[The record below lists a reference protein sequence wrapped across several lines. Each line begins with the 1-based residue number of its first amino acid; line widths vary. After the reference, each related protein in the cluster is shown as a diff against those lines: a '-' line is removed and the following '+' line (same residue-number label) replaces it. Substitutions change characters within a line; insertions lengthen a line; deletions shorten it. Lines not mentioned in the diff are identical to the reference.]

1 MALWSRPASARPGLE
16 WLGSRAAVAS
26 EEDSTC
32 TSEPRRIAS
41 LAPEVD
47 VKDIG
52 HKLVEGGFIDGSI
65 LDRLERQQKAHGGSL
80 GLNLVKLGIL
90 TEQQLTQALST
101 IYRVPGLNLAEAT
114 IDMDAVKLLPQEI
127 ATKFQVLP
135 VKREGRRLQVAMADP
150 GNIFA
155 IDDIKFITGY
165 EVEPT
170 VAAES
175 AIKRLIDRHYDQ
187 ADSMARVMQDMAF
200 DELEVVE
207 EAAEDAA
214 ADLSG
219 LADESA
225 PVVKLV
231 NSVLADAVRKGA
243 SDIHIEPYERMVR
256 VRYRIDG
263 TLYEVMSPPFK
274 LKAAITS
281 RIKIMAELDI
291 AERRIPQDGRIKIKI
306 LDRTIDLRVSTL
318 PTIFGEKV
326 VMRILDKGNLR
337 IDLTQFGM
345 GDRAFK
351 DLVRA
356 IEAPYGMVLVTGPTG
371 SGKTTTLYSAL
382 SRVSVPGVNIMTAED
397 PVEYNI
403 EGINQVQINDEIGLT
418 FATALRAFLRQDP
431 NIVMVGEIRDLDTAS
446 IATKAALTGH
456 LVLSTLHT
464 NDAPSTVNRLVDMG
478 VEPFLVASSTNL
490 IMAQRLV
497 RRLCATCK
505 VESPLHEEVARE
517 LEVTGEPITKIYE
530 PRGCLECA
538 QTGYRGRQGLYE
550 VMPISPAIRELI
562 LDRAPAVVIKKQANT
577 EGMLTLRMDGI
588 LKIRLGVTSP
598 GEVLKETA
606 ADRLGG

>member
-1 MALWSRPASARPGLE
+1 
-16 WLGSRAAVAS
+16 
-26 EEDSTC
+26 
-32 TSEPRRIAS
+32 
-41 LAPEVD
+41 

-52 HKLVEGGFIDGSI
+52 RKLVESGVIDAGT
-65 LDRLERQQKAHGGSL
+65 LDRLERQQKVHGGSL
-80 GLNLVKLGIL
+80 GQNLVKLGIL
-90 TEQQLTQALST
+90 SEDQLTQALSAV
-101 IYRVPGLNLAEAT
+101 YRVPGLNLAET
-114 IDMDAVKLLPQEI
+114 TVDPEVVKLVPQEI

-135 VKREGRRLQVAMADP
+135 VRRDGRRLQVAMADP

-165 EVEPT
+165 EVAPA

-175 AIKRLIDRHYDQ
+175 VIKRLIDRHYDQ
-187 ADSMARVMQDMAF
+187 ADSMARVMQDMAGL
-200 DELEVVE
+200 DELEVLDDEVDE
-207 EAAEDAA
+207 RDITVLGDEAA
-214 ADLSG
+214 
-219 LADESA
+219 
-225 PVVKLV
+225 PVIKLV
-231 NSVLADAVRKGA
+231 NSLLADAVRKGA
-243 SDIHIEPYERMVR
+243 SDIHVEPYERQMR
-256 VRYRIDG
+256 VRFRIDG

-274 LKAAITS
+274 LKAAIIS

-291 AERRIPQDGRIKIKI
+291 AERRIPQDGRIKIRI
-306 LDRTIDLRVSTL
+306 LERTIDLRVSTL

-345 GDRAFK
+345 ADKAFK

-356 IEAPYGMVLVTGPTG
+356 IENPYGMVLVTGPTG

-403 EGINQVQINDEIGLT
+403 EGINQVQIHDSIGFS

-431 NIVMVGEIRDLDTAS
+431 NVIMVGEIRDLDTAS

-464 NDAPSTVNRLVDMG
+464 NDAAATINRLVDMG

-497 RRLCATCK
+497 RRLCKTCR
-505 VESPLHEEVARE
+505 VEAPLHEEVSRE
-517 LEVTGEPITKIYE
+517 LEVTGEPIVKVYE

-538 QTGYRGRQGLYE
+538 NTGFRGRQGLYE
-550 VMPISPAIRELI
+550 VMPITPAIREMI
-562 LDRAPAVVIKKQANT
+562 LERAPSSMIKRQSVS

-588 LKIRLGVTSP
+588 LKVRQGVTSP

-606 ADRLGG
+606 ADHLNRAA

>member
-1 MALWSRPASARPGLE
+1 M
-16 WLGSRAAVAS
+16 
-26 EEDSTC
+26 
-32 TSEPRRIAS
+32 
-41 LAPEVD
+41 
-47 VKDIG
+47 KDIG

-65 LDRLERQQKAHGGSL
+65 LDRLERQQKSHGGSL

-90 TEQQLTQALST
+90 TEQQLTQALSS

-114 IDMDAVKLLPQEI
+114 IDQDAVKLLPQEI

-135 VKREGRRLQVAMADP
+135 VKREGRRLQIAMADP

-187 ADSMARVMQDMAF
+187 ADAMRQVMADMQD
-200 DELEVVE
+200 DLEVVE
-207 EAAEDAA
+207 ETTDEV
-214 ADLSG
+214 DLSG

-356 IEAPYGMVLVTGPTG
+356 VEAPYGMVLVTGPTG

-403 EGINQVQINDEIGLT
+403 EGINQVQINDDIGLT
-418 FATALRAFLRQDP
+418 FAAALRAFLRQDP

-497 RRLCATCK
+497 RRLCSTCK
-505 VESPLHEEVARE
+505 VESQLHEEVARE